1 MSPAAEE
8 SHVLVALHHTVDDG
22 KAGFTSGHWRV
33 VFERVTIA
41 SNDFGKLVEAVVP
54 IVLWDIAVVENV
66 GIPREHIPIIPQIR
80 EVGMCRVAKDVVRL
94 VDLCRT

>member
-8 SHVLVALHHTVDDG
+8 SHFTVALHHTVDDG

-41 SNDFGKLVEAVVP
+41 SNDFVKLVEGVVAL
-54 IVLWDIAVVENV
+54 VLRDIAVVENV
-66 GIPREHIPIIPQIR
+66 GIPREDISKVPKFF
-80 EVGMCRVAKDVVRL
+80 EVDMCRVAKDVMRL
-94 VDLCRT
+94 VDFCRT